1 MSSTMVT
8 TVAQPSLTIKGSAA
22 VGAHCPSCG
31 FDLPPPPPAD
41 SSTDAA
47 AKDLAAAQ
55 SRIAELE
62 NEVRVLNDKAAM
74 AMNRWAEYEAEL
86 TRLRSASSH
95 AGVTS
100 SPQSPPS
107 AAPSPTRSASYLQQ
121 GTERI
126 SALLYARKTST
137 TNLRTGPPALQTTT
151 TAATTTMGDALSPTA
166 ATPTTPTAQHMTEDL
181 LEALNREQNLRQE
194 AEGRLT
200 ATSREMEELSAAL
213 FEQANEMVADERRA
227 RAKLEERVGE
237 LEKRDAEKKRRLDR
251 LESAMSRI
259 ERVKNLLRE

>member
-22 VGAHCPSCG
+22 GAHCPSCG
-31 FDLPPPPPAD
+31 FDLPPPPSPAD

-47 AKDLAAAQ
+47 PKDLAAAQ

-62 NEVRVLNDKAAM
+62 KEVRVLNDKAAM

-86 TRLRSASSH
+86 TRLRSSSSH

-107 AAPSPTRSASYLQQ
+107 AAPSPTRGASYLQQ

-126 SALLYARKTST
+126 SALLYARKSST

-151 TAATTTMGDALSPTA
+151 TTTTTLGDALSPTV

>member
-1 MSSTMVT
+1 MVAT
-8 TVAQPSLTIKGSAA
+8 LAQPSLTIKGSAA
-22 VGAHCPSCG
+22 AGAHCPSCG
-31 FDLPPPPPAD
+31 LDIPPLPPAD
-41 SSTDAA
+41 SSTP
-47 AKDLAAAQ
+47 KDLAAAQ

-86 TRLRSASSH
+86 TRLRSSSSQ

-126 SALLYARKTST
+126 SALLYARKSST
-137 TNLRTGPPALQTTT
+137 TNLRTGTPPALQTTT
-151 TAATTTMGDALSPTA
+151 TTTTTMGDALAPTQ
-166 ATPTTPTAQHMTEDL
+166 ATPTTPTAHMTGDL

-237 LEKRDAEKKRRLDR
+237 LEKRDAEKKRRLER

>member
-1 MSSTMVT
+1 MVAT
-8 TVAQPSLTIKGSAA
+8 IAPPSLSIKAGA
-22 VGAHCPSCG
+22 GAHCASCG
-31 FDLPPPPPAD
+31 SDLPP
-41 SSTDAA
+41 
-47 AKDLAAAQ
+47 KDLAVAQ

-62 NEVRVLNDKAAM
+62 KEVRVLNDKAAT

-86 TRLRSASSH
+86 TRLRSSTSAASSP
-95 AGVTS
+95 V
-100 SPQSPPS
+100 SPPRHQPPPL
-107 AAPSPTRSASYLQQ
+107 AAPSPTRSNSSYLQQ

-126 SALLYARKTST
+126 SALLYARKSPPSSVST
-137 TNLRTGPPALQTTT
+137 LRSRP
-151 TAATTTMGDALSPTA
+151 GDDARS
-166 ATPTTPTAQHMTEDL
+166 PTTPTTGSAHMTEDHL
-181 LEALNREQNLRQE
+181 LEALTREQGLRQE

-237 LEKRDAEKKRRLDR
+237 LEKRDAEKKQRLDR

>member
-1 MSSTMVT
+1 MVT

-22 VGAHCPSCG
+22 AAAHCPSCG
-31 FDLPPPPPAD
+31 FDLPLPPTD
-41 SSTDAA
+41 SATDVAP
-47 AKDLAAAQ
+47 KDLATAQ

-86 TRLRSASSH
+86 TRLRSSSSH
-95 AGVTS
+95 AG
-100 SPQSPPS
+100 QS
-107 AAPSPTRSASYLQQ
+107 
-121 GTERI
+121 TERI
-126 SALLYARKTST
+126 SALLYARKSST
-137 TNLRTGPPALQTTT
+137 ANLRTGPPALQT
-151 TAATTTMGDALSPTA
+151 AAMGDALSPTAA